1 MFSKS
6 TLTATVVAAG
16 LALFASSP
24 AWAQATTTYASPTG
38 SDTADCSD
46 PAQPCGLQR
55 AINMAPP
62 GGEVVLAPGT
72 YTSGLTIDILWQLN
86 VHGQAG
92 EPRPTILNDHS
103 GCTDDFCSSS
113 PAVLLGAQEG
123 SFSHVRVVEAGGL
136 PGTSALTII
145 NGGDSKQETVED
157 VIAEGD
163 DGIGIRTEGDALIRD
178 TVAWAPNTPAN
189 AAIYATLPYTLG
201 AVHLRLENV
210 TAVAPRAYGLQVYG
224 GCQNQETCN
233 VQVQMEN
240 SILKGGASDTNL
252 GGYGNIEFFVDASHS
267 NYRGVGYITDE
278 GTNGNQ
284 TAEPQ
289 FVDAAHGDFHQLETS
304 PTRDAGVASANL
316 GPADI
321 DGDTRNYGSAPDIGA
336 DEWVSTTPP
345 QPTQPQPQQPQQ
357 PPVQPNQPPAQPQ
370 QPGSGSA
377 GGRHS
382 RLADAFRGVRLHG
395 GSLRLRHGKLRVRV
409 SCPRQARRYCKG
421 TLTLRSAHGSA
432 WAGHASFKLK
442 PGHAKRVSV
451 TVRRNL
457 RKVRRFKVTARAR
470 DAAGHSFATHTRVRV
485 KRG

>member
-1 MFSKS
+1 MISKS

-16 LALFASSP
+16 IALFATSP

-38 SDTADCSD
+38 SDTAGCSD

-55 AINMAPP
+55 AISEAPP

-72 YTSGLTIDILWQLN
+72 YTSGVTIDIPWQLN

-103 GCTDDFCSSS
+103 GCTDDFCSKS
-113 PAVLLGAQEG
+113 PAVVVSAPEG
-123 SFSHVRVVEAGGL
+123 SFSHVRVVESGGYS
-136 PGTSALTII
+136 GTAALTIS
-145 NGGDSKQETVED
+145 NPPGSERETVED

-178 TVAWAPNTPAN
+178 TVAWAPNTPAT
-189 AAIYATLPYTLG
+189 AAIYATQSFSVGT
-201 AVHLRLENV
+201 VHLSLENV
-210 TAVAPRAYGLQVYG
+210 TAVASGNAFGLQVYG
-224 GCQNQETCN
+224 GCWAPQTCDI
-233 VQVQMEN
+233 QVQMEN
-240 SILKGGASDTNL
+240 SILKGGAWDTSL
-252 GGYGNIEFFVDASHS
+252 GGYGNVEFYVDASHS
-267 NYRGVGYITDE
+267 NYRAGPGYITPE

-289 FVDAAHGDFHQLETS
+289 FVDAAHGDFHQLESS

-321 DGDTRNYGSAPDIGA
+321 DGDARNLGSAPDIGA
-336 DEWVSTTPP
+336 DEWVPAT
-345 QPTQPQPQQPQQ
+345 QPQQ
-357 PPVQPNQPPAQPQ
+357 PPVQPSQPPAQPQ
-370 QPGSGSA
+370 QPGSGST
-377 GGRHS
+377 GGRDS

-395 GSLRLRHGKLRVRV
+395 GSLRLRHGRLRVRV
-409 SCPRQARRYCKG
+409 SCPRQAKRYCKG
-421 TLTLRSAHGSA
+421 TLTLGSGAHSAR
-432 WAGHASFKLK
+432 AGQAAFRLK
-442 PGHAKRVSV
+442 PGRSKLVSV
-451 TVRRNL
+451 TVRRKL

-470 DAAGHSFATHTRVRV
+470 DAGGHSFATHTRVRV